1 MWLKCLVAFQGREIT
16 MELLNYRKSGE
27 AFWNLLSM
35 TPVLDSGGRLM
46 SFLGVQSDITELVR
60 RKEAEKELQDAKV
73 SLFELFWCLG
83 VDLCG
88 CER

>member
-1 MWLKCLVAFQGREIT
+1 
-16 MELLNYRKSGE
+16 
-27 AFWNLLSM
+27 M

-73 SLFELFWCLG
+73 SLLNCSG
-83 VDLCG
+83 VWGSSGWL
-88 CER
+88 